1 MRVVSKK
8 DGCVQFEAEYNE
20 KAIKDFSLEKWE
32 RWSYKASCS
41 YKIEIHQYV
50 GILTLAMFPDCT
62 KYGLLYVLAAD
73 YL

>member
-32 RWSYKASCS
+32 R
-41 YKIEIHQYV
+41 
-50 GILTLAMFPDCT
+50 
-62 KYGLLYVLAAD
+62 
-73 YL
+73 